1 MVKRIV
7 VLVSGVIV
15 ALSGILA
22 LQAPAAPNASAA
34 PRCAD
39 VHVLFARGTAET
51 APPLGVT
58 GIAFENSLRNR
69 IKGDSVRVEP
79 VNYPASSNF
88 SNKLEF
94 AETFVTGV
102 KHAQKRVRQIAAA
115 CPKTDIVVGGY
126 SQGGA
131 LAAYT
136 VADSYDIPASYAD
149 YRQYAPKPMSA
160 ELADHVAAVVL
171 FAPPS
176 ARFLKDAGAPT
187 MRVGKA
193 YAGKT
198 IRFCTQGDT
207 ICNGAPLAGPNALHL
222 LYPVNGSTD
231 RAAAYVAR
239 RV

>member
-1 MVKRIV
+1 MVKRLL

-15 ALSGILA
+15 ALSGVLA
-22 LQAPAAPNASAA
+22 VHAPTASAA
-34 PRCAD
+34 PTCAD

-58 GIAFENSLRNR
+58 GIAFENALRNR
-69 IKGDSVRVEP
+69 IKGDSIRVEA
-79 VNYPASSNF
+79 VHYRASSDF
-88 SNKLEF
+88 GDKLAF
-94 AETFVTGV
+94 AETFVNGV
-102 KHAQKRVRQIAAA
+102 KRAQKRIKQIAAA

-131 LAAYT
+131 LASYT
-136 VADSYDIPASYAD
+136 VADSYDIPAAYAR
-149 YRQYAPKPMSA
+149 YRSYAPKPLPAAM
-160 ELADHVAAVVL
+160 ADHIAAVVL

-187 MRVGKA
+187 MTVGKA

-198 IRFCTQGDT
+198 AEYCAQGDT
-207 ICNGAPLAGPNALHL
+207 ICNGAPLGGPNAIHL
-222 LYPVNGSTD
+222 LYPVNGSME
-231 RAAAYVAR
+231 RAANYVAR

>member
-1 MVKRIV
+1 MVKRIL

-15 ALSGILA
+15 ALSGVLA
-22 LQAPAAPNASAA
+22 GQVPTASAA
-34 PRCAD
+34 PSCAS

-58 GIAFENSLRNR
+58 GIAFENSLRNE
-69 IKGDSVRVEP
+69 IKGKSIRVEA
-79 VNYPASSNF
+79 VDYRASSNF
-88 SNKLEF
+88 SNKLAF

-102 KHAQKRVRQIAAA
+102 KHTQNRIRQIAAA

-136 VADSYDIPASYAD
+136 VSDSYDIPAAYAR
-149 YRQYAPKPMSA
+149 YREYAPKPLSA
-160 ELADHVAAVVL
+160 DLADRVAAVVL

-176 ARFLKDAGAPT
+176 ARFLKDAGAPP
-187 MRVGKA
+187 MKVGNA

-198 IRFCTQGDT
+198 VRYCAQGDT
-207 ICNGAPLAGPNALHL
+207 ICNGAPLGGPNALHL
-222 LYPVNGSTD
+222 LYPANGSTE
-231 RAAAYVAR
+231 RAAAYVAH

>member
-1 MVKRIV
+1 MVKRLLV
-7 VLVSGVIV
+7 VVSGLVV
-15 ALSGILA
+15 ALGGVLA
-22 LQAPAAPNASAA
+22 FQAPAASAA
-34 PRCAD
+34 PGCSD

-69 IKGDSVRVEP
+69 VNGKSIRVEP
-79 VNYPASSNF
+79 VRYSASADF

-94 AETFVTGV
+94 AETFVEGV
-102 KHAQKRVRQIAAA
+102 KYTQNRVRQIAET
-115 CPKTDIVVGGY
+115 CPKTDIVIGGY

-136 VADSYDIPASYAD
+136 VADSYNIPADYARF
-149 YRQYAPKPMSA
+149 RQYAPKPMA
-160 ELADHVAAVVL
+160 ADLADNVAAVVL

-176 ARFLKDAGAPT
+176 DRFLKDAGAPT

-193 YAGKT
+193 YQDKT
-198 IRFCTQGDT
+198 VRYCTQGDT
-207 ICNGAPLAGPNALHL
+207 ICNGAPLGGPNALHL

-231 RAAAYVAR
+231 RAAGYVAR

>member
-1 MVKRIV
+1 MVKRLL
-7 VLVSGVIV
+7 VLVSGVVV

-22 LQAPAAPNASAA
+22 LQAPVASAA
-34 PRCAD
+34 PKCAD

-69 IKGDSVRVEP
+69 IKGESVRVEP
-79 VNYPASSNF
+79 VHYSASADF
-88 SNKLEF
+88 GNKLEF

-102 KHAQKRVRQIAAA
+102 KSTQNRVRQIAKA
-115 CPKTDIVVGGY
+115 CPKTDIVIGGY

-136 VADSYDIPASYAD
+136 VADSYDIPANYAR
-149 YRQYAPKPMSA
+149 YRQYAPKPMA
-160 ELADHVAAVVL
+160 ADLADHIAAVVL
-171 FAPPS
+171 IAPPS

-193 YAGKT
+193 YQGKT
-198 IRFCTQGDT
+198 VRYCAQGDN
-207 ICNGAPLAGPNALHL
+207 ICNGAPLAGPNAVHL
-222 LYPVNGSTD
+222 LYPANGTTD